1 MKMVRGGRKY
11 VWQDFVARR
20 PDCHCWQQRDERKLS
35 AMELLVI
42 ALIVALVVYGLNRNN
57 KHNPERP
64 HLHGSTDVKN
74 MDTERVVTDL
84 LARA

>member
-1 MKMVRGGRKY
+1 
-11 VWQDFVARR
+11 
-20 PDCHCWQQRDERKLS
+20 
-35 AMELLVI
+35 MELLVI

-57 KHNPERP
+57 KHNPEHP

-74 MDTERVVTDL
+74 MDTERVATDL